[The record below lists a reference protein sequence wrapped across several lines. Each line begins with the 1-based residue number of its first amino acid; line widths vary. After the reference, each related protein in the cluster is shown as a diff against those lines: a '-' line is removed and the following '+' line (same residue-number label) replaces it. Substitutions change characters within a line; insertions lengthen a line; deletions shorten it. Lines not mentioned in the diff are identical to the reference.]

1 MPGRKVDVARTL
13 IAEKLFDGESIRT
26 DVAITLGDDGRI
38 AELGGEAPAGAVR
51 LQGLVA
57 PGLVDVQ
64 VNGGGGALFNN
75 DPSINALGKM
85 STAHARYG
93 TTGFMPTL
101 ITDEVAVMQ
110 DAAEAVSAAIRESV
124 PGVLGVHFEGP
135 HLSAPKKGTH
145 EERFIRPLTDEE
157 FGIYARDD
165 LGIKMVTLAPENV
178 DPVDIRKLVE
188 LGVKVCLGH
197 SNADGATVA
206 AALEA
211 GATGFTHLYNAMS
224 PLHSRE
230 PGMVGMALI
239 SDEAWC
245 GLIADGHHVSAEA
258 MRLAIKAKPKGKIM
272 LVTDA
277 MSLVGSEQTS
287 FPLFDRVV
295 TREGD
300 KLTSTTGEL
309 AGSHLDMISA
319 VRNTHRWCGVDLFEA
334 LRMASLYPARFL
346 GYEGGCVTEGGP
358 ADLILLNDEL
368 QVQKTWISGREVF
381 AG

>member
-1 MPGRKVDVARTL
+1 MARTL

>member
-1 MPGRKVDVARTL
+1 M
-13 IAEKLFDGESIRT
+13 IAEQLFDGENVRT
-26 DVAITLGDDGRI
+26 NVTIALADDGTIASLGD
-38 AELGGEAPAGAVR
+38 EAPADAQR
-51 LQGLVA
+51 LHGLVA

-75 DPSINALGKM
+75 DPSVNALGKM
-85 STAHARYG
+85 SSAHAQFG

-110 DAAEAVSAAIRESV
+110 RAADAVSAGIKESV

-157 FGIYARDD
+157 LAIYARED

-178 DPVDIRKLVE
+178 SVADIRKLVD
-188 LGVKVCLGH
+188 LGVRVCLGH
-197 SNADGATVA
+197 SNADGATAA

-230 PGMVGMALI
+230 PGMVGTALI
-239 SDEAWC
+239 SDQAWC

-258 MRLAIKAKPKGKIM
+258 MRLAIKAKPRGKIM

-277 MSLVGSEQTS
+277 MSLVGSDETS

-319 VRNTHRWCGVDLFEA
+319 VRNIHRWCDVELFEA
-334 LRMASLYPARFL
+334 LRMASLYPAQFL
-346 GYEGGCVTEGGP
+346 GDSGGRIQEGGR
-358 ADLILLNDEL
+358 ADLILLDEEL
-368 QVQKTWISGREVF
+368 RVQKTWISGREVF
-381 AG
+381 TA

>member
-1 MPGRKVDVARTL
+1 MARTL
-13 IAEKLFDGESIRT
+13 IAEKLFDGESVRT
-26 DVAITLGDDGRI
+26 DVAIALGEDGRI
-38 AELGGEAPAGAVR
+38 AELGGEAPADAER
-51 LQGLVA
+51 LKGLVA

-75 DPSINALGKM
+75 DPTINALGKM
-85 STAHARYG
+85 SAAHARYG

-178 DPVDIRKLVE
+178 TPADIRKLVE

-258 MRLAIKAKPKGKIM
+258 MLLAIKAKPKGKIM

-277 MSLVGSEQTS
+277 MSLVGSEETS

-300 KLTSTTGEL
+300 RLTSTTGEL

-319 VRNTHRWCGVDLFEA
+319 VRNTHHWCGVDLFEA
-334 LRMASLYPARFL
+334 LRMASLYPAQFL

>member
-1 MPGRKVDVARTL
+1 MARTL
-13 IAEKLFDGESIRT
+13 IAEQLFDGENVRR
-26 DVAITLGDDGRI
+26 DVVIVLGDDGRI
-38 AELGGEAPAGAVR
+38 AALGGEVPADAEH
-51 LQGLVA
+51 LQGLLA

-75 DPSINALGKM
+75 DPTVNALGKM
-85 STAHARYG
+85 SSAHARYG

-101 ITDEVAVMQ
+101 ITDEVEVMQ
-110 DAAEAVSAAIRESV
+110 SAADAVSAAIRESV

-157 FGIYARDD
+157 LEIYARED

-178 DPVDIRKLVE
+178 SVADIRKLVD
-188 LGVKVCLGH
+188 LGVRVCLGH
-197 SNADGATVA
+197 SNADGATAA
-206 AALEA
+206 AALDA

-230 PGMVGMALI
+230 PGMVGTALI
-239 SDEAWC
+239 SDQAWC

-258 MRLAIKAKPKGKIM
+258 MLLAIKAKPRGKIM

-277 MSLVGSEQTS
+277 MSLVGSDETS

-300 KLTSTTGEL
+300 RLTSTTGEL

-319 VRNTHRWCGVDLFEA
+319 VRNIHHWCGVDLFEA
-334 LRMASLYPARFL
+334 LRMASLYPAQFL
-346 GYEGGCVTEGGP
+346 GYEGGRIEKGGP

-381 AG
+381 TA